1 MAAITY
7 KNASC
12 IYEGSDKL
20 AVDSLNLD
28 IQDGE
33 FVVLVGPSGSGKSTA
48 LRMLAGLEDIDEGTI
63 EIGGKNMTG
72 VPSKDRDIAM
82 VFQNYALYPNKTVAE
97 NMGFALKLR
106 GVSADERR
114 KKVEEAAKV
123 LDLTEHLDRKPAKLS
138 GGQRQRVAMGRA
150 IVREPQVFC
159 MDEPLSNLDAKLRV
173 QTRTQIAALQR
184 RLGTT
189 TVYVTHDQV
198 EAMTMGDRVAVLRF
212 GKLQQFAAPNE
223 LYDRPANAFVAG
235 FIGSPAM
242 NLVTLPVTADG
253 VKIGDSTLELERD
266 NLTKLSDAGLS
277 EVTFGIRP
285 EQLELTDSGG
295 VEVVVDLVEDLG
307 SEAYVYTH
315 AGSASNW
322 WRGAT
327 RAPRPNWPTR
337 CACAAIPTAWSTCSI
352 RRPANA
358 STTVRAPEF
367 RLRTPTP
374 GLLGLPWDRP
384 LSEWNVPDV
393 PLRDIAVG
401 PSRHLVKFVEAD
413 DLLWAV
419 KDMPARIAAKEYDV
433 LRRLEEM
440 GLPAVRPAGL
450 VLQPE
455 FDTAILVTRYL
466 EGSWQYRRLFMRLPP
481 DQPKHRE
488 RLLDAMAGLM
498 VELHRHG
505 VFWGDCSLANTLFS
519 RDGQVLQAWLV
530 DAETSEVH
538 PTLSRGQRQ
547 YDLDILVENV
557 AMGMVDL
564 AERLGRPEALQ
575 DTLIA
580 EAEQVQVRYDSLW
593 ELLHAEP
600 VFGFTDR
607 YRVEGTVRRLNDLGF
622 AVDEVSLQPVSEDP
636 SQLKIHVAV
645 GDRRY
650 HAQRLRELTG
660 LDVGEGQARI
670 LLGDLRAY
678 QAQLCRE
685 AGHDVDESTAA
696 RLWVIEVVT
705 PTEHLAHAALNHS
718 GTAIQAYCDL
728 LEVRWLLSEQAGRD
742 VGTNAALAALR
753 GDVIPTDSAAK
764 MAIAEVPTAPFAVL
778 QGDDDA

>member
-48 LRMLAGLEDIDEGTI
+48 LRMLAGLEDIDEGAI
-63 EIGGKNMTG
+63 EIGGKDMTG

-114 KKVEEAAKV
+114 KKVEDAAKI
-123 LDLTEHLDRKPAKLS
+123 LDLTEFLDRKPAKLS

-212 GKLQQFAAPNE
+212 GKLQQFASPNE

-242 NLVTLPVTADG
+242 NLVTCPSPPTAC
-253 VKIGDSTLELERD
+253 KIGDS
-266 NLTKLSDAGLS
+266 DAG
-277 EVTFGIRP
+277 TRTRP
-285 EQLELTDSGG
+285 PDQAQRRGPVGG
-295 VEVVVDLVEDLG
+295 HLRHPARAARALRRPV
-307 SEAYVYTH
+307 
-315 AGSASNW
+315 ASRSSSTWSRTSVARPTSTPTRARASSW
-322 WRGAT
+322 WRGRNPRT
-327 RAPRPNWPTR
+327 RAEAGRHG
-337 CACAAIPTAWSTCSI
+337 AAAQES
-352 RRPANA
+352 RRRGAPVP
-358 STTVRAPEF
+358 SGDRRTPQLTVRAPEF
-367 RLRTPTP
+367 RLRTPSA
-374 GLLGLPWDRP
+374 GLLALPWDRP

-413 DLLWAV
+413 DVLWAV

-481 DQPKHRE
+481 DQPKHRA
-488 RLLDAMAGLM
+488 RLLDAMAGLL

-519 RDGQVLQAWLV
+519 RDGQILQAWLV

-547 YDLDILVENV
+547 HDLDIMVENV

-564 AERLGRPEALQ
+564 AERLGRPESLQ

-580 EAEQVQVRYDSLW
+580 EAEQVQVRYDTLW

-607 YRVEGTVRRLNDLGF
+607 YRVEGTIRRLNELGF
-622 AVDEVSLQPVSEDP
+622 AVDEVSLQPVTEDP
-636 SQLKIHVAV
+636 SQLRIHVAV

-670 LLGDLRAY
+670 LLGDLHAY

-705 PTEHLAHAALNHS
+705 P
-718 GTAIQAYCDL
+718 Y
-728 LEVRWLLSEQAGRD
+728 R
-742 VGTNAALAALR
+742 
-753 GDVIPTDSAAK
+753 
-764 MAIAEVPTAPFAVL
+764 APGARRR
-778 QGDDDA
+778 